1 MRIRKLIWI
10 LAGCCLLSGCQSGN
24 ENLSEKNVSDT
35 EVTEE
40 SSESRKEI
48 EQDFPQ
54 RIQEDVGENVH
65 IDAECVYPENF
76 QEGKGLKAVQSGS
89 TLWEQR
95 EQIVDKFAKGNPV
108 LDVEETSYDDFQS
121 ESYTLTET
129 TGISITSENVLN
141 YFSDQA
147 TYILNTIMEDDRFD
161 TYNGNEFQT
170 TTKWIVCNTSLAIIY
185 YDTLRNRWGITK
197 KEQKKTSLF
206 LFQEETL
213 SPHFL
218 Q

>member
-1 MRIRKLIWI
+1 M
-10 LAGCCLLSGCQSGN
+10 
-24 ENLSEKNVSDT
+24 
-35 EVTEE
+35 
-40 SSESRKEI
+40 
-48 EQDFPQ
+48 
-54 RIQEDVGENVH
+54 
-65 IDAECVYPENF
+65 
-76 QEGKGLKAVQSGS
+76 
-89 TLWEQR
+89 EQR

-170 TTKWIVCNTSLAIIY
+170 TTDLAFISQEEAWNQIKSFLQEIGVEVTDAYTCYVMDYKTMQQEEEKIY
-185 YDTLRNRWGITK
+185 QLLQEEDTKTFEK
-197 KEQKKTSLF
+197 KEQWSADDDSYYFKTSIAWNGYPVIPYMSGEGNDE
-206 LFQEETL
+206 QNV
-213 SPHFL
+213 SVVYDKSGIISMMIIVIIPCRKKRKSI
-218 Q
+218 

>member
-10 LAGCCLLSGCQSGN
+10 LVGCCLLSGCRSGN
-24 ENLSEKNVSDT
+24 ANLNEKNVSDT

-40 SSESRKEI
+40 SAESRKET

-54 RIQEDVGENVH
+54 RIQEDVSENVH

-147 TYILNTIMEDDRFD
+147 LH
-161 TYNGNEFQT
+161 
-170 TTKWIVCNTSLAIIY
+170 IY
-185 YDTLRNRWGITK
+185 
-197 KEQKKTSLF
+197 
-206 LFQEETL
+206 
-213 SPHFL
+213 
-218 Q
+218 

>member
-10 LAGCCLLSGCQSGN
+10 LVGCCLLSGCRSGN
-24 ENLSEKNVSDT
+24 ANLNEKNVSDT

-40 SSESRKEI
+40 SAESRKET

-54 RIQEDVGENVH
+54 RIQEDVSENVH

-147 TYILNTIMEDDRFD
+147 TYGASQYPAITGSIPPV
-161 TYNGNEFQT
+161 TAPPQPVAVYNGTQKPISF
-170 TTKWIVCNTSLAIIY
+170 AIFCKVRICC
-185 YDTLRNRWGITK
+185 
-197 KEQKKTSLF
+197 
-206 LFQEETL
+206 
-213 SPHFL
+213 SPASPV
-218 Q
+218 